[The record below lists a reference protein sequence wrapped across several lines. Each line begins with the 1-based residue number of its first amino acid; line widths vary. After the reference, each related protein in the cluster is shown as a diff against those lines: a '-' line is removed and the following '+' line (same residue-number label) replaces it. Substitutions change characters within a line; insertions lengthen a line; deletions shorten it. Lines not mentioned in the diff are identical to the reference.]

1 MYRYESCQGQNSFL
15 YIERQ
20 FFGTRT
26 IFNAKE
32 VLRGE
37 LGGTTQNKNV
47 VGIPQNG
54 SGPQTIFFYN
64 NIFSVLIL
72 G

>member
-1 MYRYESCQGQNSFL
+1 MYWYESCQGQNSFL

-26 IFNAKE
+26 ISNVKE

-37 LGGTTQNKNV
+37 LGGSTQNENV
-47 VGIPQNG
+47 GGMPQIG
-54 SGPQTIFFYN
+54 SGPQTIFFW
-64 NIFSVLIL
+64 
-72 G
+72 